1 MYALVYQNQ
10 VILTQGNWN
19 PIMFNNVLNEECNV
33 QKRVYVAD
41 EANVP
46 LVFNEDTKI
55 VRFFDVK
62 PNYNNRTEWVDGPIY
77 EITENHVVAS
87 YVVKPLDISIAKG
100 NLKQQLPELRYN
112 KEIQF
117 VKLSVQDRTVLMK
130 TDRETRSILS
140 ANILAIGD
148 GYVNWKFENEWLQ
161 LTKSDLLSLLEQL
174 NFQTQEAYDWEYSKL
189 LEIDNCQTL
198 DDINKISMN

>member
-19 PIMFNNVLNEECNV
+19 PIMFNNVLNEECDV
-33 QKRVYVAD
+33 HKRVFVAD

-55 VRFFDVK
+55 VRFFDIK
-62 PNYNNRTEWVDGPIY
+62 PNYNGRTEWLDGPVY

-100 NLKQQLPELRYN
+100 NLKQQLPSLRYN
-112 KEIQF
+112 KEIQCIK
-117 VKLSVQDRTVLMK
+117 VIAQDKSVVLK
-130 TDRETRSILS
+130 TDRETRSILA
-140 ANILAIGD
+140 ANALAVGD
-148 GYVNWKFENEWLQ
+148 SYVNWKFENEWLQ
-161 LTKSDLLSLLEQL
+161 LTKTDLISLLEQL
-174 NFQTQEAYDWEYSKL
+174 NFQTQEAYDWEYSKT
-189 LEIDNCQTL
+189 LEIDNCKTL
-198 DDINKISMN
+198 DDVNKIIMN